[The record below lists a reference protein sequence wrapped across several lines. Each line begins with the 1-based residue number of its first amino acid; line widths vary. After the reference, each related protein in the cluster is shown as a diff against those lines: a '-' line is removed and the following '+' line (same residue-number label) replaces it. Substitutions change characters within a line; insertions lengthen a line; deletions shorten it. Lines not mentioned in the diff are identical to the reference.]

1 MVLKIATDRQRKSNI
16 KMVNFKNF
24 ASKIATI
31 LIEKCEVIRDK
42 VRCENH
48 SLEKKFC
55 HRPQLNESIIGVEE
69 KRGKNVSP
77 AEEAGISQVHGS
89 GISQVHG
96 SGISQAQGGGVI
108 YPESEDNVNTLSDSD
123 RKEFTE
129 NITDLRKKKCQ
140 FSGETDLK
148 LRNIEDE
155 FDKYLTNV
163 WSKYVDKQRQ
173 SDVVPGGVQVEL
185 PAEPV
190 LLPVGVPIQ
199 QPADQPVQ
207 CPGGG
212 RGGGSG
218 GQFDLLLSQIPDLSL
233 RNTSAARADPGGGK
247 GGGGGEGAGGQQPH
261 PPDGGPPP
269 KDLLIKVSPQKWGC
283 EAAVHTQ
290 ESCQASW
297 YATFNELYK
306 IITEGSTITPGFSF
320 VWEEERARDPNRAW
334 TEAKINQQFL
344 GMFLVHVATRD
355 LPGSSKQNSH
365 IDFFNWRDH
374 NDFLGTS
381 LDYSIKNCLSGVN
394 LDDPTQRFTP
404 GDQEPDEAT
413 LPAEV
418 NLRSG
423 LVIAFRMLED
433 LATRN
438 YRVRVEYKFGNPE
451 ADHPTVKV
459 IEPGL
464 VKMVH
469 EALGDVSL
477 VLHNVFIVQK
487 IADNLGVMLEEI
499 TEEKIGELEELHC
512 DFVVGDASVDEV
524 RATAQKAMKTT
535 NQVKKMYKHYEATI
549 VKISD
554 ENIITQAQ
562 AQRTF
567 NDIDLLI
574 RFLRNHASQEL
585 PWIRSPARYTTVKTQ
600 ATFSGVPVKITENPS
615 RLMVPIAVTAVNAH
629 IAKIKDL
636 VQRLLEGVSER
647 TPSSRSVSKEASVE
661 RDFVSEKKKPIY
673 PARLLRDAKE
683 FHRTLALEEVD
694 EETPVYL
701 LEDWMTKT
709 TVYVEQVQEFQWQ
722 HEISLS
728 TEHASLLEE
737 LKETKTNLAGIIK
750 GRSESKRKKEVEER
764 ELARSLQVSKPVELL
779 ANGANIS
786 NWLFYHD
793 QFKACSKM
801 SRVLKI
807 KETLPKELLP
817 RVQNELCPDSIL
829 KLFKSIF
836 LSEDYLIP
844 LSRREIEKQR
854 NFPKPNS
861 PEEKK
866 SFVAIWGL
874 IQRLTQAGLER
885 KLDFTMIGLSLSKLS
900 RVRQDNFEEK
910 WVEKQVELEEEPV
923 EVLEREKQKLFISFI
938 KIQENL
944 LVRRQLQSSIL
955 KEDELSKR
963 EKAFTVR
970 TTKHEKRFAK
980 PGEGG
985 AASGGEDYRCPV
997 CSQKGGHPRTTGSRV
1012 GCSARTLSRC
1022 QKFRQKPQGE
1032 KLPLIKRLGCERCM
1046 SVGSHGIQE
1055 CQLPADTS
1063 WLKHDSCASPPGHHH
1078 PSVCPTRPWPV
1089 PTSSSSQQ

>member
-1 MVLKIATDRQRKSNI
+1 MVLNIATDRQGKSNI

-89 GISQVHG
+89 GISQ
-96 SGISQAQGGGVI
+96 AQGAGVI

-334 TEAKINQQFL
+334 TEAKI
-344 GMFLVHVATRD
+344 
-355 LPGSSKQNSH
+355 K
-365 IDFFNWRDH
+365 
-374 NDFLGTS
+374 
-381 LDYSIKNCLSGVN
+381 
-394 LDDPTQRFTP
+394 
-404 GDQEPDEAT
+404 E
-413 LPAEV
+413 
-418 NLRSG
+418 
-423 LVIAFRMLED
+423 
-433 LATRN
+433 
-438 YRVRVEYKFGNPE
+438 
-451 ADHPTVKV
+451 
-459 IEPGL
+459 
-464 VKMVH
+464 
-469 EALGDVSL
+469 
-477 VLHNVFIVQK
+477 
-487 IADNLGVMLEEI
+487 
-499 TEEKIGELEELHC
+499 EELHC

-524 RATAQKAMKTT
+524 RATAQRAMKTT

-661 RDFVSEKKKPIY
+661 RDFVLEKKKPIY

-910 WVEKQVELEEEPV
+910 WVEKQVELEEEPD

-938 KIQENL
+938 KIQECSYGG
-944 LVRRQLQSSIL
+944 RQHH
-955 KEDELSKR
+955 R
-963 EKAFTVR
+963 
-970 TTKHEKRFAK
+970 
-980 PGEGG
+980 
-985 AASGGEDYRCPV
+985 
-997 CSQKGGHPRTTGSRV
+997 
-1012 GCSARTLSRC
+1012 
-1022 QKFRQKPQGE
+1022 
-1032 KLPLIKRLGCERCM
+1032 
-1046 SVGSHGIQE
+1046 
-1055 CQLPADTS
+1055 
-1063 WLKHDSCASPPGHHH
+1063 HHH
-1078 PSVCPTRPWPV
+1078 RGGRGGG
-1089 PTSSSSQQ
+1089 